1 MTEHKIN
8 ITQGEY
14 ATSDNENVVITTLLG
29 SCVSCC
35 LWDPV
40 AGVGGM
46 NHMLLARGESGD
58 GMNNLAGVNAMEIVI
73 NEMIKLGAVRS
84 RMQAKAFGGA
94 RMVSGLSDIG
104 KSNSDFTLEF
114 LAREG
119 IECLGHSLGGTAS
132 RNVKFWPFSGRVL
145 QRQSG
150 TKVVEAVATPT
161 PVESGNDMELF

>member
-1 MTEHKIN
+1 MTEQRIN
-8 ITQGEY
+8 ITQGEH
-14 ATSDNENVVITTLLG
+14 ATSDDSNVVITTLLG

-46 NHMLLARGESGD
+46 NHMLLARSDAGD
-58 GMNNLAGVNAMEIVI
+58 RMNNLAGVNAMEIVI

-84 RMQAKAFGGA
+84 RMRAKAFGGA

-104 KSNSDFTLEF
+104 ESNADFTLDF
-114 LAREG
+114 LSREG
-119 IECLGHSLGGTAS
+119 IECVGHSLGGTAS
-132 RNVKFWPFSGRVL
+132 RNVKFWPATGRVL

-150 TKVVEAVATPT
+150 ATVVEPVVAAVP
-161 PVESGNDMELF
+161 EEEGNDMELF

>member
-1 MTEHKIN
+1 MTEQRIN
-8 ITQGEY
+8 ITQGEH
-14 ATSDNENVVITTLLG
+14 ATSDSDNVVITTLLG

-35 LWDPV
+35 LWDPI

-58 GMNNLAGVNAMEIVI
+58 DMNTLAGVNAMEVVI

-84 RMQAKAFGGA
+84 RMLAKAFGGA

-104 KSNSDFTLEF
+104 KSNADFTLDF
-114 LAREG
+114 LSREG
-119 IECLGHSLGGTAS
+119 IECLGHSLGGTTS
-132 RNVKFWPFSGRVL
+132 RNVKFWPASGRVL

-150 TKVVEAVATPT
+150 TKVIEPEVVAT